1 MSILA
6 LTRDVSPA
14 IANCELTHLERTP
27 IDLSLA
33 RQQHEA
39 YERCLASAGCV
50 VQRVG
55 AGADMPDSVFI
66 EDIAVVLDEIA
77 VITRPGA
84 ESRRRETAAV
94 AEAVTRHR
102 PVRRV
107 EPPGT
112 LDGGDVLVVGRTVFV
127 GCSGRTNAAGR
138 AQLRCSVRPLGYD
151 VREIE
156 VRGCLHLKSAV
167 TAASDELLVVNRAW
181 IGEADLDGFALIDV
195 HPGEPHGANVLRLP
209 DRVIH
214 AAAFPRTCERIE
226 ARGIRVDAIDVSELA
241 KAEGAVTC
249 CSVLIPAESA
259 PGRLTPSQEEWFG

>member
-14 IANCELTHLERTP
+14 IARCELTHLERTP
-27 IDLSLA
+27 IDPSIA
-33 RQQHEA
+33 REQHEA

-55 AGADMPDSVFI
+55 ASVDMPDSVFI
-66 EDIAVVLDEIA
+66 EDIAVILDELA

-107 EPPGT
+107 ESPGT
-112 LDGGDVLVVGRTVFV
+112 LDGGDVLVVGRTVLV
-127 GCSGRTNAAGR
+127 GCSGRTNAAGL

-167 TAASDELLVVNRAW
+167 TAVSDELLLVNRLW
-181 IGEADLDGFALIDV
+181 IPAADLDGLELIDV
-195 HPGEPHGANVLRLP
+195 HPQEPHGANVLRLP

-214 AAAFPRTCERIE
+214 AVAFPRTRERIE
-226 ARGIRVDAIDVSELA
+226 AHGIRVEAIDLSELA

-249 CSVLIPAESA
+249 CSILIP
-259 PGRLTPSQEEWFG
+259 GRSGTDRLNPS

>member
-1 MSILA
+1 MSLLA

-14 IANCELTHLERTP
+14 IARCELTHIERTP
-27 IDLSLA
+27 IDPSIA
-33 RQQHEA
+33 RAQHEA
-39 YERCLASAGCV
+39 YERCLESAGCV
-50 VQRVG
+50 VQRVEG
-55 AGADMPDSVFI
+55 GADMPDSVFI

-84 ESRRRETAAV
+84 ESRRQETPAV

-107 EPPGT
+107 EAPGT

-127 GCSGRTNAAGR
+127 GCSARTNAAGL

-156 VRGCLHLKSAV
+156 VHACLHLKSAV
-167 TAASDELLVVNRAW
+167 TAISDELLLVNRAW
-181 IGEADLDGFALIDV
+181 IPTADLGGFELIDV
-195 HPGEPHGANVLRLP
+195 HPEEPHGANVLRLP
-209 DRVIH
+209 DRVVH
-214 AAAFPRTCERIE
+214 AAAFPRTRERME
-226 ARGIRVDAIDVSELA
+226 ARGIRVDAIDLSELA

-249 CSVLIPAESA
+249 CSILIPAQSGTA
-259 PGRLTPSQEEWFG
+259 RLNPS